1 MPLKLLIFV
10 WQVAKVSTAI
20 IKTTASKIY
29 MANHKLIFDEDFEE
43 PYTLIAIHCSEEAY
57 KLAYLMNQHLN
68 LRLKRKQTDLDF
80 STAGLLITFPLYDF
94 NDEHKYTHFYLIAN
108 KCKSVDAVLQSSG
121 GLFAE
126 MVSEKSTVHYLLPE
140 LKKVDYFLKIYS
152 DFGTIPLRKF
162 LSEINEIKQ
171 IVSAYAVEIDTIKSK
186 NNLIFD

>member
-1 MPLKLLIFV
+1 
-10 WQVAKVSTAI
+10 
-20 IKTTASKIY
+20 
-29 MANHKLIFDEDFEE
+29 MATHKLIFDENFEE

-57 KLAYLMNQHLN
+57 KMAYLMNSHLN

-80 STAGLLITFPLYDF
+80 STEGLLITFPLYDF
-94 NDEHKYTHFYLIAN
+94 DDVHKYTHFYLIAN
-108 KCKSVDAVLQSSG
+108 KCKSVEAGLQSSG

-140 LKKVDYFLKIYS
+140 FKKVDFFLKIYS
-152 DFGTIPLRKF
+152 DFDTVPLRKF

-171 IVSAYAVEIDTIKSK
+171 IISAYIVETDHIKPK